1 MWKYAVSNGVSG
13 TPTFIVNG
21 VVLDANPT
29 KDEWIEILDDLR
41 APIKPFNPSERNRDN
56 LPRDLLIQ

>member
-29 KDEWIEILDDLR
+29 KAEWIEILDDLR
-41 APIKPFNPSERNRDN
+41 APIKPFNAPKRNLD
-56 LPRDLLIQ
+56 